1 MRALVGCSLLFCVAL
16 LLTGCGDRPVAN
28 GSVGEA
34 KKRQPKKAPPIKQVT
49 IDIDPNMYGSVSE
62 ALADVKRLA
71 ESGDAAAGNKL
82 LKTETWIVRQG
93 EKNVALLAERVADNN
108 ENLAIRMT
116 ACRVLAKI
124 GPAGR
129 PAVTA
134 ATDSPKKELRVKAIE
149 SLGRIKPVE
158 RASLDKLIA
167 LIDDK
172 EYDVRKAALLGIKSM
187 GKEGAAA
194 TTRLMEKLNDTKED
208 ETIRSLAKDALKAVD
223 PRKGLMGADKERP
236 K

>member
-1 MRALVGCSLLFCVAL
+1 MRALVGCCLLLGVTL
-16 LLTGCGDRPVAN
+16 LLTGCGERPVAN
-28 GSVGEA
+28 GSTTNKKSKKISPVKPAA
-34 KKRQPKKAPPIKQVT
+34 K
-49 IDIDPNMYGSVSE
+49 IDIDPNMYGSLTE

-71 ESGDAAAGNKL
+71 ASGEASAGHEL
-82 LKTETWIVRQG
+82 LKSETWIVRQG
-93 EKNVALLAERVADNN
+93 EKNVPQLAERVADNN
-108 ENLAIRMT
+108 EDLAVRMT
-116 ACRVLAKI
+116 ACRVLAKL
-124 GPAGR
+124 GPPGR

-158 RASLDKLIA
+158 RASLDKLMA

-172 EYDVRKAALLGIKSM
+172 DYDIRKAALLGIKST

-194 TTRLMEKLNDTKED
+194 TTKLMEKLNDTSED

-223 PRKGLMGADKERP
+223 PRKGLMGADKEKP